1 VLRREAIERQRIRE
15 RGDAR
20 GAFGAE
26 LEAQGRSHQEHT
38 EIAEAPPPDD
48 IASLLGIKSGTAAL
62 FRRRR
67 MSADNVPVQLSTSWF
82 PLDLA
87 GGTQIAERD
96 TGPGGSYS
104 RLADLGHAPAEYTET
119 VRVRPPA
126 GDETAA
132 LQLDAE
138 QRVFSIRRTA
148 ADAAGRVVE
157 VNDMILPAHQWE
169 LVYRWSA

>member
-1 VLRREAIERQRIRE
+1 VSIEQPHPRYEQIADQLRAAVERGDYAPGSRLESESELAGRYGVDRRVINRALLRLRAEGVVRVERGRGTFVRGLPVLRREAIERQRIRE

-82 PLDLA
+82 PVA
-87 GGTQIAERD
+87 GER
-96 TGPGGSYS
+96 
-104 RLADLGHAPAEYTET
+104 
-119 VRVRPPA
+119 
-126 GDETAA
+126 ETAH
-132 LQLDAE
+132 
-138 QRVFSIRRTA
+138 F
-148 ADAAGRVVE
+148 
-157 VNDMILPAHQWE
+157 
-169 LVYRWSA
+169 